1 MCGVS
6 FFASSLV
13 VWGGAIFYIGAMSGA
28 EGGTMNLRLE
38 CRDVRRGDT
47 VYRRKHTVRRI
58 YETISKHSAFP
69 VRFLYRSTILII
81 ERAGKAMPEQEAA
94 G

>member
-1 MCGVS
+1 
-6 FFASSLV
+6 
-13 VWGGAIFYIGAMSGA
+13 MSV
-28 EGGTMNLRLE
+28 RLE
-38 CRDVRRGDT
+38 CRDGMRCDT

-58 YETISKHSAFP
+58 YETIRKHSPFP
-69 VRFLYRSTILII
+69 IRFSIRSTILII